1 MNAGNQFAATRVCA
15 VMATKSTCKPSDP
28 SFEGNWV
35 VHGENGGLALEPVK
49 SMLNTPMN
57 AVITPS
63 VEDGASLLKKVKED
77 LMPDMS
83 DYSGMSVCVVHSEVV
98 IDVPS
103 GSLMAQVLLFPV
115 GFVSLADV
123 QATQIAQSA
132 MDISDGSDG
141 GQPVPESTGEGT
153 SSESA
158 VIRVVHGGADA
169 GN

>member
-1 MNAGNQFAATRVCA
+1 M
-15 VMATKSTCKPSDP
+15 
-28 SFEGNWV
+28 
-35 VHGENGGLALEPVK
+35 K

-115 GFVSLADV
+115 LFLHILLLLVV
-123 QATQIAQSA
+123 QL
-132 MDISDGSDG
+132 
-141 GQPVPESTGEGT
+141 
-153 SSESA
+153 
-158 VIRVVHGGADA
+158 VIQT
-169 GN
+169 